1 VSYLRLLRQRP
12 VLILWLA
19 ETLSVFGDRFFTL
32 ALMWTVWDRAGAVAM
47 GVVVM
52 IESIPH
58 ILIGA
63 FGRRVLSRFASFR
76 ALAVVD
82 AAQVA
87 VVGAMPWLWDS
98 IGLPGVMAVI
108 VLIGTADA
116 ITEPNRAALTPEL
129 VEKDQV
135 QPVNGLMDLT
145 GRFTWVLGPGTAA
158 VLLAFISA
166 ETLFLIDAVTFAAS
180 ALALGWLARH
190 ASPRSEAAV
199 VATEREVTPEAPRAW
214 PLLCQ
219 FPGLGSGIALHGVG
233 EFLYTITSVG
243 VPVLLT
249 TRLDVGAD
257 AYAMVV
263 TCMGIGSVVGNL
275 VAGNAQLPGRF
286 LTVYCGAWVLR
297 GVVLAWFAFA
307 GSLEQVLLLTLA
319 ASLTIPLGAINLTT
333 ELSRLPL
340 AERLRLMTVD
350 STGMHIAGMGGMAVL
365 PALVAAAP
373 GTSFFVSGVVV
384 VVAALVAWA
393 GGTALSRRS
402 TVTATEAMP
411 DVEQAAE
418 AVRR

>member
-1 VSYLRLLRQRP
+1 MRLLRQRP

-47 GVVVM
+47 GVVAM

-98 IGLPGVMAVI
+98 IGLPGVMVVI

-158 VLLAFISA
+158 LLLAFISA

-180 ALALGWLARH
+180 ALALSWLAQSEQRPDAP
-190 ASPRSEAAV
+190 ASPRRAKPWAL
-199 VATEREVTPEAPRAW
+199 RRRGPEPRRPRRVHRAGAGRGRD
-214 PLLCQ
+214 P
-219 FPGLGSGIALHGVG
+219 PTLGS
-233 EFLYTITSVG
+233 
-243 VPVLLT
+243 
-249 TRLDVGAD
+249 R
-257 AYAMVV
+257 
-263 TCMGIGSVVGNL
+263 
-275 VAGNAQLPGRF
+275 
-286 LTVYCGAWVLR
+286 
-297 GVVLAWFAFA
+297 
-307 GSLEQVLLLTLA
+307 
-319 ASLTIPLGAINLTT
+319 
-333 ELSRLPL
+333 
-340 AERLRLMTVD
+340 
-350 STGMHIAGMGGMAVL
+350 
-365 PALVAAAP
+365 
-373 GTSFFVSGVVV
+373 
-384 VVAALVAWA
+384 
-393 GGTALSRRS
+393 
-402 TVTATEAMP
+402 
-411 DVEQAAE
+411 
-418 AVRR
+418 